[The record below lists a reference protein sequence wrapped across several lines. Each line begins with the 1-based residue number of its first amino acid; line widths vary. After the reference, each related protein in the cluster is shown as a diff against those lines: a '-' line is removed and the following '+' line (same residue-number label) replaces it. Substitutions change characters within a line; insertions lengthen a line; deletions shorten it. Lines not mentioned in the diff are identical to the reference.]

1 MLSAFAERE
10 GREAIPM
17 SSEAIAALVAYDW
30 PGNVRELENVMQRY
44 VILADEP
51 AAAAP
56 AIAGG
61 LLHEFG
67 TLPDLAR
74 RATIRV
80 EREMIGRVLAIVRWN
95 RRRAARMLGV
105 SYKTLL
111 NKMKALGLDADAPA
125 AALPDLQ
132 S

>member
-1 MLSAFAERE
+1 
-10 GREAIPM
+10 
-17 SSEAIAALVAYDW
+17 
-30 PGNVRELENVMQRY
+30 MQRY
-44 VILADEP
+44 VLLGDEEMIVDELTRGRSAVP
-51 AAAAP
+51 AAAAAGAAPP
-56 AIAGG
+56 AAVSPPPGG
-61 LLHEFG
+61 LLQEFG

-80 EREMIGRVLAIVRWN
+80 EREMIARVLAVVRWN

-125 AALPDLQ
+125 PAVPDLQ
-132 S
+132 G